1 VNSANDPSANME
13 RIMNR
18 MGGDVQ
24 TSKVKRIL
32 ELNLKHPLFEIMVS
46 KSVDDQKTWSEILY
60 NQALLNE
67 GSELPDPGKFTKQ
80 ISDLM
85 ARVN

>member
-1 VNSANDPSANME
+1 
-13 RIMNR
+13 MNR
-18 MGGDVQ
+18 IGGDMQ
-24 TSKVKRIL
+24 APKSKRIL
-32 ELNLKHPLFEIMVS
+32 ELNLKHPLFDVMVS
-46 KSVDDQKTWSEILY
+46 KSEAEQKTWSEILY